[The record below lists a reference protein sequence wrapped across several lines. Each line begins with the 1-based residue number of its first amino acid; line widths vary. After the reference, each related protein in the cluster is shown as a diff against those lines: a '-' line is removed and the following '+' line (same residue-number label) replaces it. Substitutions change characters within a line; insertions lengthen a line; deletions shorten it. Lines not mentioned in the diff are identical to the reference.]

1 MPLIRISKKAHRT
14 MKEERNKRKRA
25 GERPIPTFES
35 MVDELLEEKDEHDK
49 SITWT
54 ENVVEI
60 VLQKKKNDIRK
71 TIWIIYEGYWNV

>member
-1 MPLIRISKKAHRT
+1 MPLVRISKKAH
-14 MKEERNKRKRA
+14 KQLGEQKNKRKKS
-25 GERPIPTFES
+25 GERPIPTYES
-35 MVDELLEEKDEHDK
+35 MIDELLEEKDEHDK
-49 SITWT
+49 GNPLT